1 MKLGLS
7 ILFSFCSLAS
17 FSQQKIFAG
26 IWEGTPTGVPLRLVF
41 QFSED
46 DKGKFICKWKS
57 PQQSPNFWPTDS
69 TNVVG
74 DSIFTSSAQFH
85 IAFKGKLI
93 NDSTITGSFVQGA
106 SFALQLKKVQIITE
120 VKRPQT
126 PVAPFSYNSHD
137 TIYFNAAKSLQ
148 FGATLTYPKSQA
160 GKTTYPVAILITG
173 SGPQDRDETMFLHKP
188 FAVIADHLTKN
199 GFAVLR
205 VDDRGI
211 GKSTGDFLTA
221 TTADFADDV
230 EAAIDYVKTLPQID
244 TNKIGLIGHSE
255 GGMIAPMVASRRKDV
270 QFIVLLAGPGVPI
283 IDLMSEQVETVSLSN
298 GKSLKASKF
307 SGEFIELMIE
317 AVNKSLDST
326 LLHANLSNIHKMVE
340 QWAAKTDSSVLQE
353 LDMVTLVK
361 REKTLAA
368 ELAELQGA
376 WCKYF
381 IQFNPTPYLK
391 KLHCNV
397 LAVNG
402 EKDIQVLPASNTAGI
417 LAALKESKAKKY
429 EVKVLPGLNHLFQ
442 TCKKC
447 TISEYGDLEE
457 TFSPAAL
464 DIITNWMKKNVQ

>member
-1 MKLGLS
+1 MKRLLS
-7 ILFSFCSLAS
+7 ILFSICSLVA
-17 FSQQKIFAG
+17 FAQQKKMAG

-46 DKGKFICKWKS
+46 AKGKFTCKWKS
-57 PQQSPNFWPTDS
+57 PQQSPKFWPTDS
-69 TNVVG
+69 TYIIG

-85 IAFKGKLI
+85 ITFNGKLI

-106 SFALQLKKVQIITE
+106 SFALQLKKVQAITE

-126 PVAPFSYNSHD
+126 PVGPFPYNSHD
-137 TIYFNAAKSLQ
+137 TIFFNAAKTIQ
-148 FGATLTYPKSQA
+148 FGATLTYPKSEA
-160 GKTTYPVAILITG
+160 GKATYPVAILITG

-211 GKSTGDFLTA
+211 GKSTGNFQTA

-255 GGMIAPMVASRRKDV
+255 GGMIAPMVASRRKEV
-270 QFIVLLAGPGVPI
+270 QFIVLLAGPGIPI
-283 IDLMSEQVETVSLSN
+283 IDLMNEQVEAVSLSN
-298 GKSLKASKF
+298 GKSVRASKF

-317 AVNKSLDST
+317 AVNKSSDST
-326 LLHANLSNIHKMVE
+326 ILYANLSNIHKMIE
-340 QWAAKTDSSVLQE
+340 QWAVKTDSSVLLE
-353 LDMVTLVK
+353 LDMATLPK
-361 REKTLAA
+361 REEAVAAKLAA
-368 ELAELQGA
+368 LQGA
-376 WCKYF
+376 WYKYF
-381 IQFNPTPYLK
+381 IQFTPVQYLK

-397 LAVNG
+397 LALNG

-442 TCKKC
+442 ACKKC
-447 TISEYGDLEE
+447 TVSEYGDLEE
-457 TFSPAAL
+457 TFSPPAL
-464 DIITNWMKKNVQ
+464 DIITNWLKKNVQ